1 MGNTS
6 TETRWSN
13 SLPALISN
21 IKKKRKRKLQFRNK
35 RIAIQYAT
43 LQKWHKESD

>member
-21 IKKKRKRKLQFRNK
+21 IKKKKKKRKLQFRNK

-43 LQKWHKESD
+43 LQN